1 MQAVIDVFAGLP
13 QVFPEALS
21 PLFAPG
27 GDFAWLNEDV
37 GFTVFFM
44 LCLGVLDVLLV
55 RPFVHTKAR
64 YFALHIAA
72 NCVSAW
78 AAWPDV
84 RRALADDPLNA
95 FSGASTTMVANSA
108 VCAIHLYHIVAFPLR
123 GDDIFHHVAF
133 VVTLS
138 GAAVPFKRT
147 GGAANNLGC
156 FFLSGIPGALNYLF
170 LVLYYHGAMT
180 RLQEK
185 TWTARVNVWLRGPAM
200 AVYAF
205 IGFQALWR
213 GAYDTPAI
221 VLVLVILLHF
231 TNGQYYAQQSVESLT
246 RYVERVKADGG
257 KEPASP
263 LSPGS
268 GGGDL
273 GSPKG
278 GAKASAAKAPKKR
291 A

>member
-1 MQAVIDVFAGLP
+1 MALAGIESALASIP
-13 QVFPEALS
+13 QVFPTALS
-21 PLFAPG
+21 PYFAPG
-27 GDFAWLNEDV
+27 GPLEAVNEDV
-37 GFTVFFM
+37 GFTIAFM
-44 LCLGVLDVLLV
+44 LCLGVIDTLLV
-55 RPFVHTKAR
+55 RPLVHAKAR
-64 YFALHIAA
+64 YFALHIIA
-72 NCVSAW
+72 NVVSAI

-84 RRALADDPLNA
+84 RRALLDDPLGA

-138 GAAVPFKRT
+138 GVAIPFKRA

-156 FFLSGIPGALNYLF
+156 FFLSGIPGALNYVF
-170 LVLYYHGAMT
+170 LVLYYHGWMT

-185 TWTARVNVWLRGPAM
+185 TWTARVNVWFRGPAM

-205 IGFQALWR
+205 IGAQAMWR
-213 GAYDTPAI
+213 GTYDTPAV
-221 VLVLVILLHF
+221 VLFGVIMLHF
-231 TNGQYYAQQSVESLT
+231 TNGQHYAQQSVESLT
-246 RYVERVKADGG
+246 RYIERVKADGG

-263 LSPGS
+263 TSPAPSGAAAAGS
-268 GGGDL
+268 
-273 GSPKG
+273 SKG
-278 GAKASAAKAPKKR
+278 KKR